1 MRNVNS
7 RMNGTRIGIKIVTDA
22 HPRAILGHLGMT
34 RKMSGTKM
42 TGTLNAG
49 LRTTLNLGFLERS
62 GIN

>member
-34 RKMSGTKM
+34 RKISGTKM
-42 TGTLNAG
+42 IGTLNAG
-49 LRTTLNLGFLERS
+49 HRTTLNLEYPEKL